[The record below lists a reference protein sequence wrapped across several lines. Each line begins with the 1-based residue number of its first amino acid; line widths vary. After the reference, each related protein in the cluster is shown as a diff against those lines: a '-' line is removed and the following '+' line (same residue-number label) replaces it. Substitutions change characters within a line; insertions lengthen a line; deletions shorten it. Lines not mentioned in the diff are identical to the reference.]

1 MIKVKITSYG
11 GYVMG
16 SGDLPEG
23 ITEEQV
29 MNKIMEEVYKKQQ
42 DEIFLADDDED
53 YDDDDEDYDDEDYD
67 DEDYDDEDYDDEE
80 YAGYQV
86 DPDLERKEGILWGEG
101 SWKDIVKEKLADTE
115 TEVFE
120 SMEDFLEL

>member
-67 DEDYDDEDYDDEE
+67 DEE